1 MLYEPRIFWVLTC
14 VVTVLT
20 EACLL
25 WFRYIIHMLFY
36 FLINVFFII
45 QLLSSWVILSL
56 YILDDSKSRWNLYRG
71 WSANRFRAHRRVLD
85 FSGNFLFYSS
95 RCLSLN
101 CFNTKTD
108 KDDQQFFLPGIWGCS
123 RYINFRQVHRKWFSS
138 CCRCYNSRNCQLL
151 ARIYEYGKIEIESFL
166 LDPSTFNYLFL

>member
-85 FSGNFLFYSS
+85 FSGNFLFCSS
-95 RCLSLN
+95 TCLPLN
-101 CFNTKTD
+101 CLNTKTD
-108 KDDQQFFLPGIWGCS
+108 LDDQQFFCKVYGVVPDILTFGKSIGNGFPLAAVVTTREIANCLP
-123 RYINFRQVHRKWFSS
+123 
-138 CCRCYNSRNCQLL
+138 
-151 ARIYEYGKIEIESFL
+151 EYMN
-166 LDPSTFNYLFL
+166 TVR